1 MIRVTTLVSTLALA
15 GGLAVASAPALA
27 QGAGHPGA
35 APAPQVQAVE
45 AGPLRIGTPWS
56 RATPGGAKVAGGF
69 MTITNTGSEPDRL
82 IGGTMPR
89 AGRFEV
95 HEMKTEN
102 GIMTMRPLADG
113 LVIPPGATVTLKPG
127 SYHVMFM
134 DLKEPL
140 KDGETIEGELRFEK
154 AGTVKVRYAVQ
165 PIGATTPG
173 AAGKESGGKEM
184 GGKESGG
191 KSGGGHHGH

>member
-1 MIRVTTLVSTLALA
+1 MIRFTTTLVSTLALA
-15 GGLAVASAPALA
+15 AGLAAASAPALA
-27 QGAGHPGA
+27 QGSGHHG
-35 APAPQVQAVE
+35 APAQESKE
-45 AGPLRIGTPWS
+45 AIKAGALRIETPWS

-69 MTITNTGSEPDRL
+69 MSITNTGSEPDRL
-82 IGGTMPR
+82 IGGAMPR

-154 AGTVKVRYAVQ
+154 AGTVTVRYAVQ

-173 AAGKESGGKEM
+173 GGGASGKESG
-184 GGKESGG
+184 S

>member
-1 MIRVTTLVSTLALA
+1 MTRFTTTLVSTLALA
-15 GGLAVASAPALA
+15 AGLAAASAPALA
-27 QGAGHPGA
+27 EEIKAGA
-35 APAPQVQAVE
+35 
-45 AGPLRIGTPWS
+45 LRIETPWS

-69 MTITNTGSEPDRL
+69 MSITNTGSEPDRL
-82 IGGTMPR
+82 IGGAMPR

-154 AGTVKVRYAVQ
+154 AGTVTVRYAVQ

-173 AAGKESGGKEM
+173 GGGASGKEM
-184 GGKESGG
+184 GGKESGS